1 MVAVNLA
8 GPGEQETANFFTR
21 QGGVF
26 LTNHVY
32 GKLLVFVFV
41 DSQSSTLIDFSSAP
55 STAPGNVEVNRLN
68 GTAMNVSW
76 VPLNLVEAQG
86 FVQSYIITYQQASTG
101 SHRKR
106 QMQMQQVDGS
116 ASSAIVGGLQP
127 GVAYEVSIAG
137 RTTENGPGELK

>member
-1 MVAVNLA
+1 M
-8 GPGEQETANFFTR
+8 
-21 QGGVF
+21 
-26 LTNHVY
+26 
-32 GKLLVFVFV
+32 
-41 DSQSSTLIDFSSAP
+41 DSQSSTLIDLSSAP
-55 STAPGNVEVNRLN
+55 STAPGNVEVIRLN

-76 VPLNLVEAQG
+76 VPLNLVEARG

-127 GVAYEVSIAG
+127 GVAYEVSITG
-137 RTTENGPGELK
+137 RTTETGPGELK